1 MLRAIPGTAI
11 ATLAAGWGAAHA
23 QAASASA
30 PSEAAS
36 APEATQQV
44 VVTGS
49 RARARTVFD
58 SPVPVDLFS
67 GAQLAQ
73 SLSSGEIG
81 QALQNLDPSINMP
94 RVSASGTSDTVRT
107 IQLRGLAPDETLVL
121 VDGKRRHTSAVMDT
135 EGLFPGTV

>member
-1 MLRAIPGTAI
+1 MKKRSLGKAVLRAIPGTAI
-11 ATLAAGWGAAHA
+11 ATLATGWGAAHA
-23 QAASASA
+23 QARSA

-94 RVSASGTSDTVRT
+94 RVSASGTS
-107 IQLRGLAPDETLVL
+107 
-121 VDGKRRHTSAVMDT
+121 RRS
-135 EGLFPGTV
+135 G